1 MNKTVVCILGLALVT
16 PVYAATNSQAT
27 PLDSIGGKPQGM
39 NPAAMHDMM
48 MQRFKQSD
56 IDQNGALSR
65 EEAQNMPML
74 AQHFDEL
81 DTNHDGQVSMQEVQS
96 AFVQRMQQQSSAS
109 VTKK

>member
-16 PVYAATNSQAT
+16 PVYAATNAQPA
-27 PLDSIGGKPQGM
+27 PLDNIGGKPQGM
-39 NPAAMHDMM
+39 NPAAMHNMM

-56 IDQNGALSR
+56 VDQNGALNR

-81 DTNHDGQVSMQEVQS
+81 DTNHDGQVSMQEVQA
-96 AFVQRMQQQSSAS
+96 AFMQHMQQQTTAN